1 MDICHSKELN
11 RYKKYNIIFETH
23 AFAFF
28 VTDANG
34 LLLLGY
40 TYLACILYFPIHLYE
55 YKH

>member
-40 TYLACILYFPIHLYE
+40 TSLENVLFPY
-55 YKH
+55 